1 METIWKRQY
10 IIGLYFSILLVL
22 LLCVSSTPLLIRNGI
37 SISDHFIIEEDLLET
52 ALILVLFGISFMVL
66 IRFANHLKAYQQTAK
81 QALHDKSKL
90 VSRLTEAFRYIGRL
104 NVEIQEIE
112 SALCEVAFYPQN
124 KKEFRRLVD
133 RLASRAMTIAAVPW
147 LVVRMIE
154 RHSGH
159 TISEHAVRRP
169 QGSLPSITIGNR
181 ALIDGRRVE
190 GLQTIGPRQHNLD
203 LLTVFILPASAISKE
218 ENVLL
223 TAILN
228 QIEMLFILHRAGC
241 IKPLHVGNKAAK
253 EMDHDSDHRNP
264 SHSGTLS
271 HRPMDQCR
279 SHCHDFPDAGR

>member
-10 IIGLYFSILLVL
+10 ILGLYFSILLVL

-37 SISDHFIIEEDLLET
+37 SISDHFIIEEEVLET
-52 ALILVLFGISFMVL
+52 VLILFLFGISFMVL
-66 IRFANHLKAYQQTAK
+66 VSFANHLKAYQQRAK
-81 QALHDKSKL
+81 QAVHDKSKL

-112 SALCEVAFYPQN
+112 SALCGVAFYPQN

-133 RLASRAMTIAAVPW
+133 ELASRAMTIAAVPW

-169 QGSLPSITIGNR
+169 QSSLPSITMGNR
-181 ALIDGRRVE
+181 AIINGRRVE

-218 ENVLL
+218 ETVLL

-253 EMDHDSDHRNP
+253 EIDH
-264 SHSGTLS
+264 GTAPVLTGK
-271 HRPMDQCR
+271 
-279 SHCHDFPDAGR
+279 A